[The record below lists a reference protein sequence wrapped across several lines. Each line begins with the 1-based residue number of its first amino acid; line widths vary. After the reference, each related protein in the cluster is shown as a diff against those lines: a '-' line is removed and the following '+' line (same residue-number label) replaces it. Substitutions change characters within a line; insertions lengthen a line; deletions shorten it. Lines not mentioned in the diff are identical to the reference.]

1 MAMPAERCEPPDPS
15 VRCSAKPSDLDT
27 SNIASH
33 GMAVSSVSD
42 INLLSHG
49 RCVRVRNKLPS
60 HSMRRPT
67 KWLSMPKI
75 YRPDLHKSI
84 SCFGWMVYLAH
95 CPYSLVGKCWRH
107 AVHQTSAIARA
118 EAPQRCQHTNAIV
131 HCVIRPVANIWD
143 LQAEGSERIH
153 ETIVG
158 ESSASATSSRSVLGS
173 YLIYIYTN
181 TRAEDSFDS
190 VKAAYIFYL
199 CSSSQVTG
207 IRPHQL
213 GAASL
218 RRC

>member
-1 MAMPAERCEPPDPS
+1 
-15 VRCSAKPSDLDT
+15 
-27 SNIASH
+27 
-33 GMAVSSVSD
+33 
-42 INLLSHG
+42 
-49 RCVRVRNKLPS
+49 
-60 HSMRRPT
+60 MRRPT

-75 YRPDLHKSI
+75 YKPDLHKSI

-95 CPYSLVGKCWRH
+95 RPYSLVGKCWRH
-107 AVHQTSAIARA
+107 AVHQASTIARA

-153 ETIVG
+153 ETVVG
-158 ESSASATSSRSVLGS
+158 ESSASATSSRTVLDI
-173 YLIYIYTN
+173 YLIYIYIYTN
-181 TRAEDSFDS
+181 TCAEDSIDS
-190 VKAAYIFYL
+190 VKAAHITYL

-207 IRPHQL
+207 IGPHQL